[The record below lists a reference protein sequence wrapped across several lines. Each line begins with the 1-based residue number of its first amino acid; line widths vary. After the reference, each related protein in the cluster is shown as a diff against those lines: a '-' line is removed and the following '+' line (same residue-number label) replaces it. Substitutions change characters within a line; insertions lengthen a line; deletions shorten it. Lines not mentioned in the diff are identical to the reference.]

1 MHVWK
6 PRENCMLVDQRL
18 ARWLGQMFFSSPE
31 FKLQRSF
38 FVGRDGD
45 DDDCLRVSDSRNSE
59 ITKTTG
65 DENIGKKLPGGHD
78 ENADMMILGN
88 SSTIW
93 YNMRCV
99 WWYTGF
105 RDINEKKKNQ
115 IEQRRGI
122 VQGFFFCSFFQNLP
136 ERFTGHLVETR
147 ETSGLGVK
155 NFDARKK
162 EKTAYKL
169 GHTHYS

>member
-38 FVGRDGD
+38 FVRRDG
-45 DDDCLRVSDSRNSE
+45 DDCLRVSDSRNSE
-59 ITKTTG
+59 ITKTTA
-65 DENIGKKLPGGHD
+65 DENIGKKLPGGRHD

-93 YNMRCV
+93 YNMRYV

-105 RDINEKKKNQ
+105 REINEKKIRLN
-115 IEQRRGI
+115 RG
-122 VQGFFFCSFFQNLP
+122 GALFRFFFCSFFQNLP

-162 EKTAYKL
+162 EKNCL
-169 GHTHYS
+169 QIRPHPLLIV